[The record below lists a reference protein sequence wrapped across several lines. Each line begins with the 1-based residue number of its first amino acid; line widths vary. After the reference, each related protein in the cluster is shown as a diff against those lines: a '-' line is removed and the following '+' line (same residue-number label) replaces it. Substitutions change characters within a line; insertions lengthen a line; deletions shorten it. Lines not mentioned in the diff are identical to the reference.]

1 VEEKK
6 NQKTDKDLHPE
17 RYDESLFKRA
27 YKAGL
32 ELKKLNDKEKKNKF
46 ILQIS
51 LGLATLLII
60 FVLVIYFLNQ
70 RPPQYTS
77 PVVWNKKDIVQIYNP
92 NSIYGF
98 DNFNTDILAE
108 SALAFNPDSGEILFA
123 KDIDTRRQIASLTK
137 IMTSIVVMEN
147 MELDDVITVDEIP
160 MYGEEEIWAIELE
173 KGDIVTVENLLKMML
188 ISSYNDAAIV
198 LAESIGSEEFISLM
212 NQKAESLGL
221 RNTHFSNPCGFDNSE
236 NHSTVNDLKKLVTVF
251 LQYPT
256 LADIVSSLSTEVE
269 YIREGEVVK
278 ETIFT
283 TNSLLDGINVKGIKT
298 GYTEDAGRCLI
309 TMFEYEDGEKF
320 VTILLNSDDRY
331 EDTGDIENEFTILKG
346 SHQ

>member
-6 NQKTDKDLHPE
+6 NLKTDKDLHPE

-32 ELKKLNDKEKKNKF
+32 ELKKLNDKERKKKF

-51 LGLATLLII
+51 LGFATLLIV

-70 RPPQYTS
+70 RPPQYTI
-77 PVVWNKKDIVQIYNP
+77 PVVWDTQEIVQVYKP

-137 IMTSIVVMEN
+137 IMTSIVVIEN
-147 MELDDVITVDEIP
+147 MKLDDVIIVDTIP

-173 KGDIVTVENLLKMML
+173 KGDTVTVENLLKMML
-188 ISSYNDAAIV
+188 ISSYNDAALV

-212 NQKAESLGL
+212 NQKVERLGL
-221 RNTHFSNPCGFDNSE
+221 KNTHFSNPCGFDNV
-236 NHSTVNDLKKLVTVF
+236 NNYSTVNDLKKLITAF

-256 LADIVSSLSTEVE
+256 LVEIVNNLSMEVE
-269 YIREGEVVK
+269 YIRGGEVVK
-278 ETIFT
+278 ETIYT
-283 TNSLLDGINVKGIKT
+283 TNSLLDGITVKGIKT

-309 TMFEYEDGEKF
+309 TLFEYEDGERF

-331 EDTGDIENEFTILKG
+331 EDTGNIENEFTILRG